1 MKKILIPL
9 ALITLLLI
17 TGCNSSVSS
26 GEDNNDENHR
36 EETNG
41 QDNNDEMKELTL
53 EMAGQGSPRT
63 LVELTS
69 FIEET
74 PELGTANDVSFHSF
88 DIYEDFGEGTQ
99 LVFLIVNRL
108 PFNLQD
114 ISFSLTMGDGTDEK
128 KVWDQHHVVLSKK
141 DIGILESNHAIP
153 FGLALTEEMEETLRS
168 INTGQFVIEIDDFQ
182 YESVE

>member
-1 MKKILIPL
+1 MKKISIPL

-26 GEDNNDENHR
+26 GEDNNDE
-36 EETNG
+36 
-41 QDNNDEMKELTL
+41 MKELTL
-53 EMAGQGSPRT
+53 EMAGQGSPRA

-128 KVWDQHHVVLSKK
+128 KVWDQHHVVLSKE
-141 DIGILESNHAIP
+141 DIGTLESNHAIP